1 MAHQQ
6 KLSGLPTKD
15 DRSREQEWSEL
26 VLLSP

>member
-1 MAHQQ
+1 MTHPQ
-6 KLSGLPTKD
+6 KRCGLPTED